1 MNLPISVNLMPTSKV
16 EKLVELAELSEKLGY
31 KRCWV
36 YDEGLHTRD
45 VFVTLTSIAIAT
57 KKILIGPGITN
68 PYVRHPG
75 ITASAI
81 ASLDEV
87 SNGRSFIGLGAGGGL
102 TLNPLGI
109 ERLKPVTTVSETVV
123 ALRGLFSGQKIDLEG
138 NEFSLKSAS
147 LNYGREN
154 IEIFLAGRGKRI
166 TQLGAELGD
175 GFYLSYIHKDF
186 LSGHLE
192 ALRNAAKRDPFK
204 IVYST
209 MIVSSQKEF
218 EEARAALSFRLV
230 DSPQEVKDYIG
241 MTEEIN
247 SQIKTALSEGGP
259 SNAAKYVPSEWV
271 EQFVITGS
279 SSEASEELINL
290 FDKNGIDEFQLP
302 IGNPEEAEKV
312 ISRTSKMFD

>member
-1 MNLPISVNLMPTSKV
+1 M
-16 EKLVELAELSEKLGY
+16 
-31 KRCWV
+31 
-36 YDEGLHTRD
+36 
-45 VFVTLTSIAIAT
+45 
-57 KKILIGPGITN
+57 
-68 PYVRHPG
+68 RHPG

-123 ALRGLFSGQKIDLEG
+123 ALRGLFSGERVDLEG

-154 IEIFLAGRGKRI
+154 IEIFLAGRGKRM

-175 GFYLSYIHKDF
+175 GFYLSYINKDF
-186 LSGHLE
+186 LPGHLKS
-192 ALRNAAKRDPFK
+192 LRNAAKRDPFK

-259 SNAAKYVPSEWV
+259 ANAAKYVPSEWV

-312 ISRTSKMFD
+312 ISRTSKMFN

>member
-1 MNLPISVNLMPTSKV
+1 MNLPVSVNLMPTAKV
-16 EKLVELAELSEKLGY
+16 ERIVELAELSEKLGY
-31 KRCWV
+31 RRCWV

-45 VFVTLTSIAIAT
+45 VFVTLTSIATAT
-57 KKILIGPGITN
+57 KNILIGPGITN

-75 ITASAI
+75 ITAAAI

-87 SNGRSFIGLGAGGGL
+87 SKGRAFVGIGAGGGL

-109 ERLKPVTTVSETVV
+109 ERLKPATTVAETVI
-123 ALRGLFSGQKIDLEG
+123 ALRGLFSGERVDLEG

-147 LNYGREN
+147 LNYGRKN
-154 IEIFLAGRGKRI
+154 IEIFLAGRGKRM

-186 LSGHLE
+186 LSGHIN
-192 ALRNAAKRDPFK
+192 ALRNSAERDPFK

-230 DSPQEVKDYIG
+230 DSPQEVKEHIG
-241 MTEEIN
+241 LTEEIN
-247 SQIKTALSEGGP
+247 TEIKQALSEGGP
-259 SNAAKYVPSEWV
+259 SNAAKHVPSEWV
-271 EQFVITGS
+271 EQFVIAGS
-279 SSEASEELINL
+279 SSEASNELRNLINE
-290 FDKNGIDEFQLP
+290 NGIDEFQLP
-302 IGNPEEAEKV
+302 IGSPEEAEKV
-312 ISRTSKMFD
+312 ILRTSKIFK

>member
-1 MNLPISVNLMPTSKV
+1 MNLPVSVNLMPTSKV
-16 EKLVELAELSEKLGY
+16 EKIVELAELSEKLGY
-31 KRCWV
+31 ERCWI

-57 KKILIGPGITN
+57 KKILVGPGITN

-123 ALRGLFSGQKIDLEG
+123 ALRGLFSGERVSLEG
-138 NEFSLKSAS
+138 CEFSLKSAS
-147 LNYGREN
+147 LNYGRGS
-154 IEIFLAGRGKRI
+154 IEIFLAGRGERM

-186 LSGHLE
+186 LPRHVK
-192 ALRNAAKRDPFK
+192 ALRKSAKRDPFK

-230 DSPQEVKDYIG
+230 DSPQEVKEHIG
-241 MTEEIN
+241 MTEELN

-259 SNAAKYVPSEWV
+259 QNAAKYVPSEWV

-279 SSEASEELINL
+279 SSEASEELRNL
-290 FDKNGIDEFQLP
+290 ISGNGIDEFQLP

>member
-1 MNLPISVNLMPTSKV
+1 MSLPVSVNLMPTVKV
-16 EKLVELAELSEKLGY
+16 ETIVELAQLSEKLGY
-31 KRCWV
+31 RRCWV

-45 VFVTLTSIAIAT
+45 VYVTLTSIAIAT
-57 KKILIGPGITN
+57 KNILVGPGITN

-75 ITASAI
+75 ITAAAI

-87 SNGRSFIGLGAGGGL
+87 SEGRAFVGLGAGGGL

-109 ERLKPVTTVSETVV
+109 KRSKPATTVSETVT
-123 ALRGLFSGQKIDLEG
+123 ALRGLFSGQRIDFEG
-138 NEFSLKSAS
+138 DEFSLKSAS
-147 LNYGREN
+147 LNYGRES
-154 IEIFLAGRGKRI
+154 IEIFLAGRGKRM

-186 LSGHLE
+186 LSGHLK
-192 ALRNAAKRDPFK
+192 ALRNSAKRNPFK

-230 DSPQEVKDYIG
+230 DSPQEVKEHIG
-241 MTEEIN
+241 MTEDLN

-259 SNAAKYVPSEWV
+259 SNAAKYVPREWV

-279 SSEASEELINL
+279 SSEASNELRSLISE
-290 FDKNGIDEFQLP
+290 NGIDEFQLP

-312 ISRTSKMFD
+312 ILRASKIFS

>member
-1 MNLPISVNLMPTSKV
+1 MSLPVSVNLMPTAKI
-16 EKLVELAELSEKLGY
+16 KKIVELAQLSEKLGY
-31 KRCWV
+31 VRCWV

-45 VFVTLTSIAIAT
+45 VFVTLTSIAIET
-57 KKILIGPGITN
+57 KKILVGPGITN
-68 PYVRHPG
+68 PYVCHPG

-123 ALRGLFSGQKIDLEG
+123 ALRGLFSGERVDLEG

-154 IEIFLAGRGKRI
+154 IEIFLAGRGKRM

-175 GFYLSYIHKDF
+175 GFYLSYINKDF
-186 LSGHLE
+186 LPGHLKS
-192 ALRNAAKRDPFK
+192 LRNAAKRDPFK

-230 DSPQEVKDYIG
+230 DSPQEVKDHIG

-247 SQIKTALSEGGP
+247 NQIKTALSEGGP
-259 SNAAKYVPSEWV
+259 SDAAKYVPSEWV

-279 SSEASEELINL
+279 SSEASEELMSL
-290 FDKNGIDEFQLP
+290 FDENGIDEFQLP

-312 ISRTSKMFD
+312 ISRTSKMFN